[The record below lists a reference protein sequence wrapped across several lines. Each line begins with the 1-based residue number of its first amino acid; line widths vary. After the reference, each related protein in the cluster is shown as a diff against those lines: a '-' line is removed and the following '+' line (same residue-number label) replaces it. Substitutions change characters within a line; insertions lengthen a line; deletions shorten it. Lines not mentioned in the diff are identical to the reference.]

1 MSLNKLV
8 VDSGANRQRSQDC
21 ADSGKRINLALHGFI
36 WSVLDGT
43 E

>member
-8 VDSGANRQRSQDC
+8 VDSGVNRQRFRHC
-21 ADSGKRINLALHGFI
+21 ADFGKRINLALHGFI